1 MKFTKIT
8 SLGLAIISVNAA
20 GLVCPKPTA
29 DEQKMIDAAKK
40 IPGYRRAE
48 ERLKSELP
56 GLINKAEWSLKT

>member
-29 DEQKMIDAAKK
+29 DEQKLIDAVKK
-40 IPGYRRAE
+40 RPGYRRMQEA
-48 ERLKSELP
+48 LKKQLP
-56 GLINKAEWSLKT
+56 EMITKAEW

>member
-29 DEQKMIDAAKK
+29 DEQKLIDAVKK
-40 IPGYRRAE
+40 RPGYRRMQE
-48 ERLKSELP
+48 
-56 GLINKAEWSLKT
+56 